1 MIKRIE
7 NTINKIKTFKSKKRK
22 VSNFLIENN
31 IPFIICDYYKWEGS
45 PYKTEAEILVSYK
58 NNIYS
63 FSIEDNYESFL
74 EIISNFEFKSGRF
87 YLRQSIKRHY
97 KRNYFIDIN
106 KEI

>member
-31 IPFIICDYYKWEGS
+31 IPFIICDYYKWQGS
-45 PYKTEAEILVSYK
+45 PYKTIVEIIISYK
-58 NNIYS
+58 GDIYS
-63 FSIEDNYESFL
+63 TSIEDNYESFFG
-74 EIISNFEFKSGRF
+74 IISNYEFKSNFF
-87 YLRQSIKRHY
+87 YTSKSIKRYY